1 MKDTALKVSGVIFFV
16 VAVVH
21 LLRIILKVEAI
32 IAGYVIPMWW
42 SIFGFII
49 PLLLSLWMFK
59 SLKASK

>member
-1 MKDTALKVSGVIFFV
+1 MKNTALKVAGVIFFV
-16 VAVVH
+16 VAVMH
-21 LLRIILKVEAI
+21 LLRVILNVEVI

-59 SLKASK
+59 SFKSFR

>member
-1 MKDTALKVSGVIFFV
+1 MKNTALKVSGVIFFV
-16 VAVVH
+16 VAVAH
-21 LLRIILKVEAI
+21 LLRVILKVEVI

-49 PLLLSLWMFK
+49 PLLLSLGMFK